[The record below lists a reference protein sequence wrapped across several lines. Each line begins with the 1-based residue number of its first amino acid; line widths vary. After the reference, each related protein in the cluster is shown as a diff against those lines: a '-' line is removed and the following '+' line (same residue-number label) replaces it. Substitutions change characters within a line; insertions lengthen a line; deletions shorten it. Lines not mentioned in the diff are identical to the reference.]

1 MEEIK
6 QKLQEEKKQIL
17 MELQTQRAF
26 NQDDFRKDVG
36 DEVDSS
42 VNEQARELSLL
53 MRDRNRD
60 RLEAIEEAIQRM
72 QTGDYGFCEE
82 CGDPIPKRRLIAM
95 PLARMC
101 VNCQQ
106 DQERANT
113 ALSATSSTMYLNSLP
128 YNKPGTFPLSY

>member
-26 NQDDFRKDVG
+26 NQDDSRKDVG

-53 MRDRNRD
+53 MRDRNRE

-113 ALSATSSTMYLNSLP
+113 ALGATSSTMYLNSLP
-128 YNKPGTFPLSY
+128 PEN

>member
-1 MEEIK
+1 MEDIK
-6 QKLQEEKKQIL
+6 QKLQEEKEQIL
-17 MELQTQRAF
+17 VELQTQRAF
-26 NQDDFRKDVG
+26 NQDDSRKDVG

-42 VNEQARELSLL
+42 VNEQERELSLL
-53 MRDRNRD
+53 MRDRGRD

-72 QTGDYGFCEE
+72 QAGDYGFCEE
-82 CGDPIPKRRLIAM
+82 CGDPIPKRPLIAM

-106 DQERANT
+106 DQERANI

-128 YNKPGTFPLSY
+128 RED

>member
-1 MEEIK
+1 MEKIK

-26 NQDDFRKDVG
+26 NQDDSRKDVG

-42 VNEQARELSLL
+42 ENEQERELSLL
-53 MRDRNRD
+53 MRDRGRD

-72 QTGDYGFCEE
+72 QAGDYGFCEE

-106 DQERANT
+106 DQEQANT
-113 ALSATSSTMYLNSLP
+113 ALSATSSTMHLNSLP
-128 YNKPGTFPLSY
+128 RED

>member
-113 ALSATSSTMYLNSLP
+113 ALSTTSSTMYLNSLP
-128 YNKPGTFPLSY
+128 PEN

>member
-1 MEEIK
+1 MEDIK
-6 QKLQEEKKQIL
+6 QKLQEEKEQIL
-17 MELQTQRAF
+17 VELQAQRAF
-26 NQDDFRKDVG
+26 NQDDSRKDVG

-42 VNEQARELSLL
+42 VNEQERELSLL
-53 MRDRNRD
+53 MRDRGRD
-60 RLEAIEEAIQRM
+60 RLEALEEAIQRM
-72 QTGDYGFCEE
+72 QAGDYGFCEE

-113 ALSATSSTMYLNSLP
+113 ALNATSSTMYLNSLP
-128 YNKPGTFPLSY
+128 PEN

>member
-26 NQDDFRKDVG
+26 NQDDSRKDVG

-82 CGDPIPKRRLIAM
+82 CGDSIPKRRLIAM

-113 ALSATSSTMYLNSLP
+113 ALGATSSTMYLNSLP
-128 YNKPGTFPLSY
+128 PEN

>member
-42 VNEQARELSLL
+42 ANEQARELSLL
-53 MRDRNRD
+53 MRDRNRE

-106 DQERANT
+106 DQERANI
-113 ALSATSSTMYLNSLP
+113 ALSATSSTMHLNSLP
-128 YNKPGTFPLSY
+128 RED

>member
-26 NQDDFRKDVG
+26 NQDDSRKDVG

-53 MRDRNRD
+53 MRDRNRE

-82 CGDPIPKRRLIAM
+82 CGDPILKRRLIAM

-128 YNKPGTFPLSY
+128 PEN

>member
-72 QTGDYGFCEE
+72 QTGDYCFCEE

-113 ALSATSSTMYLNSLP
+113 ALGATSSTMYLNSLP
-128 YNKPGTFPLSY
+128 PEN

>member
-53 MRDRNRD
+53 MRDRNRE

-113 ALSATSSTMYLNSLP
+113 ALGATSSTMYLNSLP
-128 YNKPGTFPLSY
+128 PEN

>member
-72 QTGDYGFCEE
+72 QTGDYGFCEK

-113 ALSATSSTMYLNSLP
+113 ALGATSSTMYLNSLP
-128 YNKPGTFPLSY
+128 PEN

>member
-1 MEEIK
+1 MEKIK

-17 MELQTQRAF
+17 IELQTQRAF
-26 NQDDFRKDVG
+26 NQDDSRKDVG

-106 DQERANT
+106 DQERANI
-113 ALSATSSTMYLNSLP
+113 ALSATSSTMHLNSLP
-128 YNKPGTFPLSY
+128 RED

>member
-60 RLEAIEEAIQRM
+60 RSMCLGIQGCR
-72 QTGDYGFCEE
+72 
-82 CGDPIPKRRLIAM
+82 I
-95 PLARMC
+95 
-101 VNCQQ
+101 
-106 DQERANT
+106 
-113 ALSATSSTMYLNSLP
+113 S
-128 YNKPGTFPLSY
+128 

>member
-26 NQDDFRKDVG
+26 NQDDSRKDVG

-72 QTGDYGFCEE
+72 QTGDYGYCEE
-82 CGDPIPKRRLIAM
+82 CGDSIPKRRLMAM

-113 ALSATSSTMYLNSLP
+113 ALGATSSTMYLNSLP
-128 YNKPGTFPLSY
+128 PEN

>member
-6 QKLQEEKKQIL
+6 QKLQEEKRQIL

-128 YNKPGTFPLSY
+128 PEN

>member
-26 NQDDFRKDVG
+26 NQDDSRKDVG

-53 MRDRNRD
+53 MRDRNRE

-106 DQERANT
+106 DQERANI
-113 ALSATSSTMYLNSLP
+113 ALSATSSTMHLNSLP
-128 YNKPGTFPLSY
+128 RED

>member
-26 NQDDFRKDVG
+26 NQDDSRKDVG

-53 MRDRNRD
+53 MRDRNRE

-82 CGDPIPKRRLIAM
+82 CGDSIPKRRLIAM

-113 ALSATSSTMYLNSLP
+113 ALGATSSTMYLNSLP
-128 YNKPGTFPLSY
+128 PEN

>member
-113 ALSATSSTMYLNSLP
+113 ALGATSSTMYLNSLP
-128 YNKPGTFPLSY
+128 PEN

>member
-128 YNKPGTFPLSY
+128 PEN

>member
-106 DQERANT
+106 DQERADT

-128 YNKPGTFPLSY
+128 PEN

>member
-113 ALSATSSTMYLNSLP
+113 ALGATSSTMYLNSLTP
-128 YNKPGTFPLSY
+128 EN

>member
-1 MEEIK
+1 MEKIK

-128 YNKPGTFPLSY
+128 PEN

>member
-53 MRDRNRD
+53 MRDRNRE

-82 CGDPIPKRRLIAM
+82 CGDPIPKRRLIDM

-113 ALSATSSTMYLNSLP
+113 DLSATSSTMYLNSLP
-128 YNKPGTFPLSY
+128 PEN

>member
-106 DQERANT
+106 DQERANI
-113 ALSATSSTMYLNSLP
+113 ALSATSSTMHLNSLP
-128 YNKPGTFPLSY
+128 RED

>member
-53 MRDRNRD
+53 MRDRNRE

-128 YNKPGTFPLSY
+128 PEN

>member
-60 RLEAIEEAIQRM
+60 RLEAIEEAIQRI
-72 QTGDYGFCEE
+72 QTGDYGFCDE

-128 YNKPGTFPLSY
+128 PEN

>member
-1 MEEIK
+1 MEDIK
-6 QKLQEEKKQIL
+6 QKLQEEKEQIL
-17 MELQTQRAF
+17 VELQAQRAF
-26 NQDDFRKDVG
+26 NQDDSRKDVG

-42 VNEQARELSLL
+42 VNAQARELSLL

-82 CGDPIPKRRLIAM
+82 CGDSIPKRRLIAM

-106 DQERANT
+106 DQERAT
-113 ALSATSSTMYLNSLP
+113 VALSATSSTIHLNSLP
-128 YNKPGTFPLSY
+128 RED

>member
-113 ALSATSSTMYLNSLP
+113 ALVATSSTMYLNSLP
-128 YNKPGTFPLSY
+128 PEN

>member
-17 MELQTQRAF
+17 MELQTQKAF

-128 YNKPGTFPLSY
+128 PEN

>member
-1 MEEIK
+1 MEKIK

-17 MELQTQRAF
+17 MELQTQRVF
-26 NQDDFRKDVG
+26 NQDDSRKDVG

-42 VNEQARELSLL
+42 VNEQERELSLL
-53 MRDRNRD
+53 MRDRGRD

-72 QTGDYGFCEE
+72 QAGDYGFCEE

-106 DQERANT
+106 DQERANI
-113 ALSATSSTMYLNSLP
+113 ALSATSSTMHLNSLP
-128 YNKPGTFPLSY
+128 RED

>member
-82 CGDPIPKRRLIAM
+82 CGDPIPKQRLIAM

-113 ALSATSSTMYLNSLP
+113 DLSATSSTMYLNSLP
-128 YNKPGTFPLSY
+128 PEN